1 MAASDGRLADL
12 PEWLQAA
19 VSLLERKQ
27 DLVLITVI
35 QAKGSTPR
43 DTGARMWVDAQG
55 AHDTIGGGHLELQ
68 AIDAARRM
76 LKQSSSSVRVL
87 KFALG
92 PSLGQCCGGVV
103 WLALERLG
111 RQDLHWLRQ
120 LKQGLQS
127 GLPMQR
133 RRQIGSPGSPAASL
147 SSSVMEVGPAQ
158 GVGACVAWDDQSGEL
173 TETFASSRLP
183 IVLCGA
189 GHVGRAIVKV
199 LEDLPVQVYWLDPRS
214 EEWPD
219 HIPSNVTCVE
229 GDAQDVI
236 DMPDEAYWL
245 ILTHSHALDLEII
258 ENVFR
263 HKPFRFLGLIGSQT
277 KRAKFRSRLSQR
289 FPAELVDRM
298 VCPIG
303 LVETSSKL
311 PAVIAVSV
319 VAQLLPLIGSE
330 STRYG

>member
-1 MAASDGRLADL
+1 GRSPVGLSSDGHHAVKRPDSLIMDVRTSALPLASVTGRRVLSPRANMAASDGRLADL

-147 SSSVMEVGPAQ
+147 
-158 GVGACVAWDDQSGEL
+158 
-173 TETFASSRLP
+173 
-183 IVLCGA
+183 
-189 GHVGRAIVKV
+189 
-199 LEDLPVQVYWLDPRS
+199 
-214 EEWPD
+214 
-219 HIPSNVTCVE
+219 
-229 GDAQDVI
+229 
-236 DMPDEAYWL
+236 
-245 ILTHSHALDLEII
+245 
-258 ENVFR
+258 
-263 HKPFRFLGLIGSQT
+263 
-277 KRAKFRSRLSQR
+277 
-289 FPAELVDRM
+289 
-298 VCPIG
+298 
-303 LVETSSKL
+303 
-311 PAVIAVSV
+311 
-319 VAQLLPLIGSE
+319 
-330 STRYG
+330 